1 MFFLQ
6 EILDL
11 EPKTKYHYILKE
23 LNVYPAVKILANNFN
38 KGADGY
44 NKANIV
50 RALIAMQIEGL
61 QSKSALRR
69 RLKDDIRFRI
79 SCGFKVS
86 KSIPSVPTLCRCFN
100 KSSDTDAIEKIYK

>member
-50 RALIAMQIEGL
+50 RALIAMQIEGI
-61 QSKSALRR
+61 QSKLDPNRADWGAKYDSNYLE
-69 RLKDDIRFRI
+69 
-79 SCGFKVS
+79 S
-86 KSIPSVPTLCRCFN
+86 
-100 KSSDTDAIEKIYK
+100 